1 MKYKLLYVENEVRT
15 RKNVIDYIKNNY
27 ELEILEASDGKEAF
41 ESYLQNKPDII
52 ITDIA
57 MGKFSGIE
65 LIEKI
70 RELDNEVKI
79 VILSGHSEKEK
90 LFKAIKLNIVEYL
103 VKPINRKVIRECLNN
118 ILTQMSVNDSKFYYF
133 NKNSYFDLS
142 SELLFIN
149 NLDVKVTK
157 TETELINLFINNS
170 NKVLESIDIYNAIW
184 DFEKDYKVESIRTLI
199 KKIRKKLPENTITNI
214 YGGGYRLN
222 SPIT

>member
-90 LFKAIKLNIVEYL
+90 LFKAIKLNIVEYI